1 MAITKLKALG
11 VTDGTLTNTQINAS
25 AAIAKSKLGALDIV
39 NADVN
44 ASAAIAGSK
53 LTLSNDQITRDNL
66 DTKLNQ
72 LEPVWTDMVTLSSA
86 NHTHQI
92 IDEYGRRV
100 NAQNGNNGPS
110 GRARIRGETGT
121 GNFRVK
127 FQLGT
132 LWGWSEIHF
141 AVPSNYNDA
150 TKHNGGQYPTYHTS
164 SQPSGKVHFFVANN
178 GSNNIRYFNYWN
190 GSSVSTQSTVS
201 GGTSNTMNIWR
212 SDGTIYWYDSSSTHT
227 LATSSTDNF
236 IVYAGLQ
243 SPAWVRLLDVSSYSG
258 KAQ

>member
-25 AAIAKSKLGALDIV
+25 AAIAKTKLASLNIV
-39 NADVN
+39 NADIN

-72 LEPVWTDMVTLSSA
+72 LEPVWTDMVIFNSA

-100 NAQNGNNGPS
+100 QAQNGNNGPS
-110 GRARIRGETGT
+110 GRARIKGETGT
-121 GNFRVK
+121 GNFRIK
-127 FQLGT
+127 FQLGS
-132 LWGWSEIHF
+132 LWGWSELQLTS
-141 AVPSNYNDA
+141 PSNYNDA
-150 TKHNGGQYPTYHTS
+150 TKHNGGDYPTYHTS
-164 SQPSGKVHFFVANN
+164 TQPSGLKHFFVANN
-178 GSNNIRYFNYWN
+178 SSNNLRYYTYWN
-190 GSSVSTQSTVS
+190 GSSSSSQTIS

-212 SDGTIYWYDSSSTHT
+212 SDGTLYWYDSSSTHT
-227 LATSSTDNF
+227 IATSSTDNF

-243 SPAWVRLLDVSSYSG
+243 SPSWVRLLDVSSYAG